1 MFFKKKIVIRAF
13 TVRRDL
19 LTSYILKK
27 ILEKSNYSVEICSS
41 RNFHRTLK
49 YWKPE
54 IIIINSVTQ
63 ALACKE
69 ILPQAKV
76 VLWPGEGAN
85 RQTASDAKI
94 IFDKNISLSLF
105 DLIFVWGKKPLEFYK
120 EYFPN
125 IKLDK
130 IKLCGNPKLDLIKFN
145 TKIKKNTDKNKI
157 KKSVGI
163 LMRHH
168 TINRYNW
175 VPTIFSITSERNK
188 KNIYWQIETFHS
200 TIELIKRIIKE
211 TNFHVSLRPH
221 PLESIEGYKLLFSTT
236 SLKKFGFMERVS
248 IDDTYDTA
256 NWCSNQRVIISTS
269 STSFYEVSILKIPL
283 INIDKASKIEKIT
296 KEIYHNASKSQEIS
310 HLVNN
315 YDEAISLIKD
325 LNLKYVENKKIME
338 HIDDFNYYFNDKSAI
353 LNTAKEIKKLKIN
366 KKFSLFL
373 PMFILNLF
381 DIISVKRNLSI
392 DPYHF
397 NFSYYK
403 KHHKIPRY
411 IDAIINNIMNK

>member
-1 MFFKKKIVIRAF
+1 MFFRKKIVIRAF

-27 ILEKSNYSVEICSS
+27 ILEYNNYSVEICSS

-63 ALACKE
+63 ALACKA
-69 ILPQAKV
+69 ILPYAKV

-85 RQTASDAKI
+85 RKTASDAKI

-105 DLIFVWGKKPLEFYK
+105 DLIFVWGNKPLEFYK

-125 IKLDK
+125 INMDK
-130 IKLCGNPKLDLIKFN
+130 IKLCGNPKLDLVKFN
-145 TKIKKNTDKNKI
+145 YKIKKNIDKNKI
-157 KKSVGI
+157 KKSIGI

-200 TIELIKRIIKE
+200 TIELIKRILKE
-211 TNFHVSLRPH
+211 TNFNVSLRPH
-221 PLESIEGYKLLFSTT
+221 PLESIEGYKLLFSNT
-236 SLKKFGFMERVS
+236 SLKKYGFNERVS
-248 IDDTYDTA
+248 IDETFDTA
-256 NWCSNQRVIISTS
+256 KWCSNQRVIISTS

-310 HLVNN
+310 HLVND
-315 YDEAISLIKD
+315 YDEAIKLIKD
-325 LNLKYVENKKIME
+325 LNLKYVENERIME
-338 HIDDFNYYFNDKSAI
+338 HIEDFNYYFNDKSAI
-353 LNTAKEIKKLKIN
+353 LKTAKEIAKLKID
-366 KKFSLFL
+366 KKYRSFI
-373 PMFILNLF
+373 PMFILNF
-381 DIISVKRNLSI
+381 IDIISVKRNLSV

-403 KHHKIPRY
+403 RYHKVPKY
-411 IDAIINNIMNK
+411 IYTIINNIINK